1 MKFSY
6 YSNLYLE
13 FGKKE
18 WKYSTY
24 CKNLGIVKNRL
35 FIFNEKDINQITSID
50 IKNFIISLND
60 VGNKSIKHYL
70 SSLSQ
75 IFELAILNKEISQN
89 PLNYIKKISYKSPKI
104 VPFNN
109 YEVNKILNNLDDK
122 NENFKIFL
130 QVGFFTGMRTG
141 EILALKISQID
152 LQNKMINI
160 NSTRSRFG
168 ETSTKTEFSI
178 RQIPI
183 INSLLPYLDNF
194 IKSHKNNFYLLEKN
208 SRPFRDTSEFS
219 KEFKILLKKLNIP
232 YRRLYN
238 MRHSYATN
246 LLYKNLVFPLEL
258 SQLLGH
264 STTKMVYDVYVNYV
278 KNRFENFNFGMNI
291 Y

>member
-13 FGKKE
+13 FGRKE

-75 IFELAILNKEISQN
+75 IFEIAILNREITDN
-89 PLNYIKKISYKSPKI
+89 PLNYIKKISYKAPKI
-104 VPFNN
+104 TPFSDI
-109 YEVNKILNNLDDK
+109 EVNKILNNLDGK

-130 QVGFFTGMRTG
+130 QIGFFTGMRTG

-152 LQNKMINI
+152 LQNKIINI

-194 IKSHKNNFYLLEKN
+194 IKSHKNNFYLIEKN
-208 SRPFRDTSEFS
+208 NQPLRDTSEFS
-219 KEFKILLKKLNIP
+219 KEFKILLKNLNIP

-246 LLYKNLVFPLEL
+246 LLYKNLVSPLEL

-278 KNRFENFNFGMNI
+278 KNRFDNFNFGMNI